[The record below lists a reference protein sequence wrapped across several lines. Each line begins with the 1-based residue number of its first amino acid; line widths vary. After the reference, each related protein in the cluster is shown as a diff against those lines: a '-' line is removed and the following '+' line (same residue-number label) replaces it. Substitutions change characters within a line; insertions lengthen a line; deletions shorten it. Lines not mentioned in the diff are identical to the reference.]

1 VSLKFFNNKKI
12 SITVRKLKDDLS
24 KEYIKRQ
31 SMIELY
37 NFSHNTMKVTL
48 KTSHQ
53 AKSKSNSKPEISH

>member
-1 VSLKFFNNKKI
+1 
-12 SITVRKLKDDLS
+12 VRKLKDDLS
-24 KEYIKRQ
+24 KECIKRQ

-37 NFSHNTMKVTL
+37 DFSHNTMKLTL